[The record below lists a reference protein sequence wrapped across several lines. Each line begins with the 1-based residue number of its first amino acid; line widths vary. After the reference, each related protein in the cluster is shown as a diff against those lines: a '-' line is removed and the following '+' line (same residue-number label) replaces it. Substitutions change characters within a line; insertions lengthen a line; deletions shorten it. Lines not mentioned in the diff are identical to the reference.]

1 MDNENNSPG
10 YRLIK
15 KESKQDVINRLSESV
30 EHIKQVGHM
39 FPEKIIS
46 DIRFWL
52 NENIDGFEK
61 LSEGEKIKLLDDV
74 EQLKLTIYMVEQWFE
89 NQIGSETKLDE
100 ETINPNNSTTFK
112 S

>member
-1 MDNENNSPG
+1 MNNENNSPG
-10 YRLIK
+10 YCLIK
-15 KESKQDVINRLSESV
+15 KESKQDVINMLSESV

-74 EQLKLTIYMVEQWFE
+74 KQLKLTIYMVEQWLE
-89 NQIGSETKLDE
+89 NQIGSEAKLDE
-100 ETINPNNSTTFK
+100 ETINPNNSATFK